1 VSLMTPEL
9 IDSIAY
15 QEIFD
20 SAESRLEDWFD
31 EDDRFSEE
39 DFEKI
44 YTRVFELL
52 KELRE
57 KYV

>member
-1 VSLMTPEL
+1 MTPEQ

-44 YTRVFELL
+44 YSRVFQLL
-52 KELRE
+52 NELRE